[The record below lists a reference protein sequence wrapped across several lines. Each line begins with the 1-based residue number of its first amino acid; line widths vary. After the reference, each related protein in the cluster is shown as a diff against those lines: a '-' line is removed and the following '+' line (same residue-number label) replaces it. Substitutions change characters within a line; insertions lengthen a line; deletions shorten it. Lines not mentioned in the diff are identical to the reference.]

1 MEEDSLKLPT
11 PNAHAMRQR
20 WRTTLQNVID
30 SKTSIDRALGMLDA
44 IAAGARELAQV
55 GIDWTDMHCDNV
67 MRDERNVMRIVDV
80 GYNNPRKPTE
90 LKAPPLTVES
100 AREYA
105 QTIKAA

>member
-1 MEEDSLKLPT
+1 
-11 PNAHAMRQR
+11 
-20 WRTTLQNVID
+20 
-30 SKTSIDRALGMLDA
+30 
-44 IAAGARELAQV
+44 
-55 GIDWTDMHCDNV
+55 MHCDNV

-105 QTIKAA
+105 RTIKAA